1 MKVFILFAQLF
12 FVPALFSAEFIHPGL
27 LHNKAELDFIK
38 AKVQA
43 EEEPWISGWKKLLDA
58 DVSDMD
64 WESGAIENVLRGG
77 YNKPDIGASDLERD
91 ASAAYSQAI
100 QWIVT
105 GDTIHASKA
114 IEILNDWGSTLKSIG
129 EHDAKLLVGMSGANM
144 INGAE
149 IIRHTSSLWS
159 EAEIKQFEQMLL
171 NVHYEVIKD
180 FFPAA
185 NGNWDTSMIQTMLSI
200 GIFLDNDTI
209 FQKAV
214 NYFLEGE
221 GNGAIGYYINDFGE
235 CQESGRD
242 QSHTQMGLG
251 FLGTACEIAWKQGVD
266 LYGALDNRLALGFEY
281 TAKYNLGYDVPYET
295 YTSID
300 GKYVNKSISSR
311 GRGRFRPIY
320 ERIYHHYHDRM
331 KMEMPY
337 TLEAIGKSRPEGW
350 HIQHTSW
357 GTLLYADLPNNPKGY
372 TPNSPKSLERVP

>member
-320 ERIYHHYHDRM
+320 ERIYHHYHDRLGL
-331 KMEMPY
+331 EMPY